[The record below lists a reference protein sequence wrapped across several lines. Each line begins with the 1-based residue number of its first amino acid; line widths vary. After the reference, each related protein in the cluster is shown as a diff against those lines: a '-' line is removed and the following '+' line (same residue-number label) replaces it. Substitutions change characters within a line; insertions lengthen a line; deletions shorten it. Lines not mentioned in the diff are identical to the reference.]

1 MGAENMSYLPVQ
13 QISGLYHRK
22 IGDIVVTAVSDG
34 YIDGNLDLLKNVS
47 ADEARAILVDA
58 FRPVRR
64 VSINAFLVH
73 TKGGLVLID
82 TGTGGSMGATNGWI
96 GRNLAAAGV
105 DAKDVSAVLLTH
117 MHPDHSAG
125 LTDTSTGRPIFPNA
139 ELVMHEAE
147 PRYWLDDAELGRAPN
162 DRAKS
167 MFEHSRAQ
175 IAPYKSRTRLFSG
188 GEVFPGVV
196 AMPIPGHTP
205 GHSGYLISSGGQE
218 LLIWGDVVH
227 VPEVQVALP
236 DAGTN
241 FDVDFEEARKSRKR
255 VLDQVASDRILVA
268 GMHLHFPGFYQV
280 ARQGNGYRLHAEAW
294 QHAL

>member
-1 MGAENMSYLPVQ
+1 MSSPPVR
-13 QISGLYHRK
+13 QIPGIYHRK
-22 IGDIVVTAVSDG
+22 IGDIVVSAVSDG
-34 YIDGNLDLLKNVS
+34 YIDGNLDLLKNV
-47 ADEARAILVDA
+47 EVERARSILVGA

-73 TKGGLVLID
+73 TKEGPVLID
-82 TGTGGSMGATNGWI
+82 TGTGGSLGPSNGWI
-96 GRNLAAAGV
+96 AGNLAAAGIKV
-105 DAKDVSAVLLTH
+105 QDVRAVLLTH

-125 LTDTSTGRPIFPNA
+125 LTDTSTGKAHFPEA

-147 PRYWLDDAELGRAPN
+147 QRYWLDDAELARAPN
-162 DRAKS
+162 DRARS

-175 IAPYKSRTRLFSG
+175 IAPYKSRTRLFSEG
-188 GEVFPGVV
+188 AVFPGVTAV
-196 AMPIPGHTP
+196 PIPGHTP
-205 GHSGYLISSGGQE
+205 GHTGYLISSTGEQ

-236 DAGTN
+236 DTGTI
-241 FDVDFEEARKSRKR
+241 FDVDYEQARASRKR

-268 GMHLHFPGFYQV
+268 GMHLHFPGFFRV
-280 ARQGNGYRLHAEAW
+280 ARQADGYFLHAEAW

>member
-1 MGAENMSYLPVQ
+1 MDAENMSYLPEQ
-13 QISGLYHRK
+13 QISGLYHRR

-34 YIDGNLDLLKNVS
+34 YVDGNLDLLKNVS

-105 DAKDVSAVLLTH
+105 DAKDVSAILLTH

-147 PRYWLDDAELGRAPN
+147 PRYWLDDAELARAPN

-241 FDVDFEEARKSRKR
+241 FDVDFDEARKSRKR

-280 ARQGNGYRLHAEAW
+280 AREGNGYRLHAEAW

>member
-1 MGAENMSYLPVQ
+1 MDAENMSYLPVQ
-13 QISGLYHRK
+13 QISGLYHRR
-22 IGDIVVTAVSDG
+22 IGDIIVTAVSDG
-34 YIDGNLDLLKNVS
+34 YIDGNLDLLRNVS

-82 TGTGGSMGATNGWI
+82 TGTGGSLGATNGWI

-105 DAKDVSAVLLTH
+105 DPKDVSAVLLTH

-147 PRYWLDDAELGRAPN
+147 PRYWLDDAELARAPN
-162 DRAKS
+162 ERAKL

-241 FDVDFEEARKSRKR
+241 FDVDFEQARKSRKR

-268 GMHLHFPGFYQV
+268 GMHLHFPGFFQV
-280 ARQGNGYRLHAEAW
+280 ARQGDGYRLHAEAW

>member
-1 MGAENMSYLPVQ
+1 MSPFPVQ
-13 QISGLYHRK
+13 QIPGVYHRK
-22 IGDIVVTAVSDG
+22 IGDVVVTAISDG
-34 YIDGNLDLLKNVS
+34 YIDGNLDLLKNVEV
-47 ADEARAILVDA
+47 DQARAILVDA

-64 VSINAFLVH
+64 ISINAFLVH
-73 TKGGLVLID
+73 TKEGPVLVD

-96 GRNLAAAGV
+96 VRNLATAGV
-105 DAKDVSAVLLTH
+105 ETKDVSAVLLTH

-125 LTDTSTGRPIFPNA
+125 LTDPSTGKPIFPNA

-147 PRYWLDDAELGRAPN
+147 PRYWLDDAELARAPN
-162 DRAKS
+162 DRTRS
-167 MFEHSRAQ
+167 MFEHSRVQ
-175 IAPYKSRTRLFSG
+175 IAPYKRRTRLFSG

-205 GHSGYLISSGGQE
+205 GHTGYLISYGDQQ

-236 DAGTN
+236 DTGTN
-241 FDVDFEEARKSRKR
+241 FDVDFEQGVKSRKR
-255 VLDQVASDRILVA
+255 VLDQVASDRLLVA
-268 GMHLHFPGFYQV
+268 GMHLHFPAFYNV
-280 ARQGNGYRLHAEAW
+280 AREGDGYFLHAEAW

>member
-1 MGAENMSYLPVQ
+1 MSPFPVQ
-13 QISGLYHRK
+13 QIPGVYHRK
-22 IGDIVVTAVSDG
+22 IGDVVVTAISYG
-34 YIDGNLDLLKNVS
+34 YIDGNLDLLKNVEV
-47 ADEARAILVDA
+47 DQARAILVDA

-64 VSINAFLVH
+64 ISINAFLVH
-73 TKGGLVLID
+73 TKEGPVLVD

-96 GRNLAAAGV
+96 VRNLATAGV
-105 DAKDVSAVLLTH
+105 ETKDVSAVLLTH

-125 LTDTSTGRPIFPNA
+125 LTDPSTGKPIFPNA

-147 PRYWLDDAELGRAPN
+147 PRYWLDDAELARAPN
-162 DRAKS
+162 DRARS

-175 IAPYKSRTRLFSG
+175 IAPYKGRTRLFSG
-188 GEVFPGVV
+188 GEVLPGVV

-205 GHSGYLISSGGQE
+205 GHTGYLISSGGQE

-236 DAGTN
+236 DTGTN

-255 VLDQVASDRILVA
+255 VLDQVASDRLLVT
-268 GMHLHFPGFYQV
+268 GMHLHFPGFYHV
-280 ARQGNGYRLHAEAW
+280 AHQGEGYFLHAEAW

>member
-1 MGAENMSYLPVQ
+1 MSSLPVQ
-13 QISGLYHRK
+13 QISGVYHRK
-22 IGDIVVTAVSDG
+22 IGDLVVTAISDG
-34 YIDGNLDLLKNVS
+34 YIDGNLDLLKNV
-47 ADEARAILVDA
+47 DVDRARKILVDA

-64 VSINAFLVH
+64 VSINAFLVR
-73 TKGGLVLID
+73 TKGALVLID
-82 TGTGGSMGATNGWI
+82 TGTGGSLGPTNGWVV
-96 GRNLAAAGV
+96 RNLGAAGV
-105 DAKDVSAVLLTH
+105 DAKDVNAVLLTH

-125 LTDTSTGRPIFPNA
+125 LTHADTGKPIFPNA

-147 PRYWLDDAELGRAPN
+147 PRYWLDDAELARALN

-175 IAPYKSRTRLFSG
+175 IAPYKTRTRLFSG
-188 GEVFPGVV
+188 GEVFPGIV

-205 GHSGYLISSGGQE
+205 GHTGYLISSGPQQ

-236 DAGTN
+236 DTGTN
-241 FDVDFEEARKSRKR
+241 FDVDFEAARKSRKK
-255 VLDQVASDRILVA
+255 VLDQVASDGLLVA
-268 GMHLHFPGFYQV
+268 GMHLHYPGFYHV
-280 ARQGNGYRLHAEAW
+280 ARQGDGYFLHAEAW